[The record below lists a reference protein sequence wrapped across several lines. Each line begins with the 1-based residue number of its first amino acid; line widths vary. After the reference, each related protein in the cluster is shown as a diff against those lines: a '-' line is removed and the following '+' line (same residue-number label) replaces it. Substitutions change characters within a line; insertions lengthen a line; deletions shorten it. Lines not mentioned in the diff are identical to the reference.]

1 MGNKQQMRAAQQAVE
16 MFVVDPAQVA
26 HFTALRDQAAREL
39 AVACKAMRKAVD
51 TSGEGEAS
59 DRMDAA
65 FVAFGV
71 AEDDLREVEYGFRHT
86 YPHPAAFR

>member
-1 MGNKQQMRAAQQAVE
+1 MNKQQRFEQRAVE
-16 MFVVDPAQVA
+16 MFVADPAQVA
-26 HFTALRDQAAREL
+26 HFTALRDEAARVL
-39 AVACKAMRKAVD
+39 AAACKAMRKANGTD
-51 TSGEGEAS
+51 GEQEAS

-65 FVAFGV
+65 FEALGM